1 MAFLPEEF
9 VVPTLVAGPRFQI
22 RPVTIHDVVRVY
34 DAVMCS
40 RAELWATYGEVVGWP
55 AADYALEDC
64 LVDVAWQQKE
74 AQLRGSFSYA
84 VLTTDE
90 TRLLGLIYLRPPVK
104 LGADAMIAFWV
115 RTGVELPGLERELL
129 DFVREWA
136 VTAWPF
142 KKVHLPGREIP
153 CDEWAA
159 LPPV

>member
-34 DAVMCS
+34 DAIMCS
-40 RAELWATYGEVVGWP
+40 RPELWEVYGEIADWP
-55 AADYALEDC
+55 APGYTLEDC

-74 AQLRGSFSYA
+74 AALRHSFSYA

-90 TRLLGLIYLRPPVK
+90 TRLLGVIYVRPPVK
-104 LGADAMIAFWV
+104 LGADGLISFWV
-115 RTGVELPGLERELL
+115 RTEAELPGLERELL

-136 VTAWPF
+136 ITAWPF
-142 KKVHLPGREIP
+142 KKVHLPGRDIP
-153 CDEWAA
+153 WDEWKTM
-159 LPPV
+159 PPV